1 GGQSARVTTGPPRF
15 ITGTPT
21 PATYTLALHD
31 ALPILLRELSARLP
45 EPWRAARCQRH
56 LVEGRPCEIGPAHG
70 LLPHEAQPTACRE
83 ETVGGRV
90 RDCELVRDLAHRE
103 LAALAHELDDEECV
117 LCRTH
122 RGLLSVAG

>member
-83 ETVGGRV
+83 ETDRKSTRLNSSHVKTSYAV
-90 RDCELVRDLAHRE
+90 FCLKKKKSNIHP
-103 LAALAHELDDEECV
+103 
-117 LCRTH
+117 TH
-122 RGLLSVAG
+122 PT